1 MSGMNRNFLQII
13 GLSIICGL
21 AAHTARAQYDLSWF
35 TIDGG
40 GATFSTGGNFSLG
53 GTIGQPDAGIMS
65 GGTFTLTGGF
75 WAGATA
81 GNPCNLLGDIDN
93 DNDTDLQDLAFLL
106 ASFGAQTG
114 DPNFNPAA
122 DIDGNGVVTLQDLAF
137 LLSEFGTICP

>member
-1 MSGMNRNFLQII
+1 MNRTCRKSMNAI
-13 GLSIICGL
+13 GLLLLLGSL
-21 AAHTARAQYDLSWF
+21 APTALAQLDLSWY

-40 GATFSTGGNFSLG
+40 GATFSTGGSFTLG
-53 GTIGQPDAGIMS
+53 GTIGQPDAGVMS
-65 GGTFTLTGGF
+65 GGTFSLTGGF
-75 WAGATA
+75 WGAATG